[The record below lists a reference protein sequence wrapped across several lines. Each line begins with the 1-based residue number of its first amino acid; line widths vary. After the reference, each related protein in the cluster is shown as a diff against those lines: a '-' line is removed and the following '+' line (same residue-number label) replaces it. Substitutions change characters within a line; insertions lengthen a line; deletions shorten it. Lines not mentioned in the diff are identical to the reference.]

1 MADETKKPT
10 FLETLTGS
18 DSIPFTVDV
27 SWSTIMYLLVGAVI
41 VGFILQVTGKYL
53 IK

>member
-1 MADETKKPT
+1 MAEETKKPS

-27 SWSTIMYLLVGAVI
+27 SWSTIIYLLVGAVL
-41 VGFILQVTGKYL
+41 VGLVLQVTGKYL